1 MVPAFLLLCS
11 KTLAYI
17 NKKERFSFGYGQNV
31 FIFFNA
37 ISQQVTRRRLPHSC
51 NHLSEGSEIEPRMW
65 PSRLVFLIMMVSSVV
80 LFENYAASYTAFLA
94 VVRLAAPFDSLLDMY
109 ENTDYKIGARV
120 STPYKN
126 IITAVSEAV

>member
-1 MVPAFLLLCS
+1 
-11 KTLAYI
+11 
-17 NKKERFSFGYGQNV
+17 
-31 FIFFNA
+31 
-37 ISQQVTRRRLPHSC
+37 
-51 NHLSEGSEIEPRMW
+51 MW